1 MTVLARPRASS
12 AASSSPRPAL
22 CSLAPPKGRH
32 SWILGLESSM
42 INSSGPPANPHIY
55 RARGGCRQPGRHTRA
70 CALVPRALPIG
81 KRYAWGWAVWL
92 RPGLGRQSAAA
103 DWCRDHA
110 RSGVHREPQRFSEAE
125 ARRRLRQRG
134 CDFAVPRSSTLDSTG
149 RIARPLT
156 AEAHSVGTAHSPT
169 PCSKRCG
176 DSVAARAPAA
186 LNRPRA
192 ICVIDGCRGC
202 QSVIGREDPRPILR
216 SGRSSPRPRL
226 CTGPAPSR

>member
-110 RSGVHREPQRFSEAE
+110 RSGVHRERNRAAVT
-125 ARRRLRQRG
+125 ARRMP
-134 CDFAVPRSSTLDSTG
+134 V
-149 RIARPLT
+149 RPL
-156 AEAHSVGTAHSPT
+156 S
-169 PCSKRCG
+169 
-176 DSVAARAPAA
+176 DSHESS
-186 LNRPRA
+186 A
-192 ICVIDGCRGC
+192 IVH
-202 QSVIGREDPRPILR
+202 
-216 SGRSSPRPRL
+216 PRL
-226 CTGPAPSR
+226 AEIRAFNVQRHCHYAPRRAHAFLGKRQWQH